1 MGKHLFLSI
10 DFSLFFKKKSVL
22 TSIINGI
29 TKSCQLN
36 VKLLWQLRSSSR
48 SHGIRWRNPPW
59 HHWSPHLDYR
69 AYPGKYNRKPL
80 SCPFRYMMPLSSFR
94 IFVLVLLW
102 WSLVVK
108 PHTVHPRHTH
118 ACLGCWRLSACLGNV
133 LLCFFL
139 REFIVHYIR
148 SLLASR
154 ELY

>member
-10 DFSLFFKKKSVL
+10 DFSLCFWRKSIL

-80 SCPFRYMMPLSSFR
+80 SCPYRYMMPLSSFR

-102 WSLVVK
+102 WSLVLK
-108 PHTVHPRHTH
+108 PHTVHPRHTRLFRL
-118 ACLGCWRLSACLGNV
+118 ALCLLRKRDV

>member
-10 DFSLFFKKKSVL
+10 DFSLFFKENTVL

-118 ACLGCWRLSACLGNV
+118 TRL
-133 LLCFFL
+133 F
-139 REFIVHYIR
+139 R
-148 SLLASR
+148 LLAALCLLRKRATLLLFAWVYSA
-154 ELY
+154 LYPFSTG